1 MRRTIKMA
9 AISVVALLCGILSA
23 TLSGQ
28 SKKET
33 KQYQKAVKLG
43 TIEGYRSFL
52 TKFPESVY
60 VPKVE
65 HFIDSINYSGVNLD
79 EISSCVAFMYEY
91 PSSEYFTSLEER
103 VKSMALDQRYIQDN
117 NLSLYRVVH
126 DFEVVEFSGNSFY
139 YYIYEN
145 LDPGFKGELLPGMKC
160 EYVVNMLD
168 KKSGA
173 IHSSMFSGK
182 VIPANNDHGY
192 MLEGDFM
199 DEGAAGGYVV
209 PEAIYLLNILKET
222 DFLLPISEGDV
233 MTDQAIEWWQKNNPA
248 TAKRLKFGLLPQE
261 SSIVEMFANQKDTES
276 NSGYKV
282 AQFDIRGYTVIVAY
296 QKSSGEYMLVWSEPV
311 CKDKKS
317 DPLLNTIYFENAN
330 SLVLYYY
337 KGRTTYKVRINMANK
352 TIAR

>member
-1 MRRTIKMA
+1 MA
-9 AISVVALLCGILSA
+9 AISVVALLCGILSV

-233 MTDQAIEWWQKNNPA
+233 MTDQAIE
-248 TAKRLKFGLLPQE
+248 
-261 SSIVEMFANQKDTES
+261 
-276 NSGYKV
+276 
-282 AQFDIRGYTVIVAY
+282 
-296 QKSSGEYMLVWSEPV
+296 
-311 CKDKKS
+311 
-317 DPLLNTIYFENAN
+317 
-330 SLVLYYY
+330 
-337 KGRTTYKVRINMANK
+337 
-352 TIAR
+352 